1 METERRIRQLLGED
15 AFEQEEQQQGDD
27 DDEAANRRIIALQ
40 MSLQA
45 VIAAYRDLENRK

>member
-15 AFEQEEQQQGDD
+15 AFEQEERQQDD
-27 DDEAANRRIIALQ
+27 DAAADRRIIALQ

-45 VIAAYRDLENRK
+45 VIAAYRDLESRK